1 MPPGRADEHS
11 GDIGITTHGGTIMK
25 FPHKTPSLAAL
36 AAVALAVAL
45 AGPSPAAAKQDP
57 GGPVPNE
64 QQFQGATTCSLERVG
79 AQLIHCDSLT
89 GAGVSA
95 PSWIPER

>member
-1 MPPGRADEHS
+1 
-11 GDIGITTHGGTIMK
+11 MK
-25 FPHKTPSLAAL
+25 FPQATPRLAAL
-36 AAVALAVAL
+36 AALALAVAL
-45 AGPSPAAAKQDP
+45 AGPSPAVAKSDP
-57 GGPVPNE
+57 GGPVPEE
-64 QQFQGATTCSLERVG
+64 QRFQGMTCSLERVG